1 MEIMSRDYS
10 PDNPTFVKPSVS
22 SILFSTEFLLVFA
35 LTSIKSF
42 SGFFYGENV
51 KEIGNYMIEDDLF
64 VTKVAMLGAF
74 LNFLMRFSIGKL
86 YEIFGIK
93 MLYAINMIL
102 EMVQSLVLI
111 FFGKTYLG
119 FTIFILIWR
128 ASLGRIIS

>member
-1 MEIMSRDYS
+1 MEIMSRDFS
-10 PDNPTFVKPSVS
+10 PDVQPISKPSISTV
-22 SILFSTEFLLVFA
+22 LFSTEFLLVFL

-64 VTKVAMLGAF
+64 VTKVAVVGAF

-93 MLYAINMIL
+93 MLYAINMML
-102 EMVQSLVLI
+102 EMSQSLVLI

-119 FTIFILIWR
+119 FTVFILTWR
-128 ASLGRIIS
+128 ASLGKPFS